1 VRWMCGFDTTPDDV
15 DDFVAALKKELISA

>member
-1 VRWMCGFDTTPDDV
+1 MCGFDTTPDDV